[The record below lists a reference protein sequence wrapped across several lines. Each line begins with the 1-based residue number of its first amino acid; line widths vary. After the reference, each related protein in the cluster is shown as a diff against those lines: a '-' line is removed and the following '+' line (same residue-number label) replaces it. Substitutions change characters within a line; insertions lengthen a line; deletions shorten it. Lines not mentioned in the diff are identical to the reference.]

1 MDFSKNN
8 SIDPATIALVLVP
21 ILLLQVGLM
30 FYALYD
36 LFQED
41 RRVRGDSKIM
51 WALIIFFVNLLG
63 PLLYFFVGRDDSRGA
78 AVPDTTGGWAGG
90 AGWGGAV
97 TSGAAPSVAG
107 DLGLGV
113 AAPSPADSIARILA
127 TWPALP
133 QTAEAAVVTVGLTKR
148 YGGGIVA
155 LDNLNLTVPS
165 GSIFG
170 FLGPNGAGKTTT
182 LRLLTGLATATGGS
196 GTVAGVPIGG
206 TTGELARNIGYLD
219 QDPRFYGWMRGRE
232 LLNMV
237 GQLHGLHGAAL
248 RQRVGE
254 VLEIVGLTDA
264 ARRRIGGYSGGMR
277 QRLGIGQALINQPRV
292 LFLDEP
298 VSSLDPEGRRDILEI
313 ISKLHG
319 TATVF
324 MSTHILNDVERV
336 CDRVAILNFGH
347 LVVEGPIDEL
357 LDRYAQPVYE
367 LEPEPQQPGAIDRLA
382 AAMRGQA
389 WAADVKTTPDS
400 VRVFVNDPRVA
411 GPAILPLVVASG
423 VNLARYE
430 RARPSLEDVF
440 LRLVAESGPPI
451 APPVTVPV
459 WGLDGRGRR

>member
-1 MDFSKNN
+1 MNLSLNT
-8 SIDPATIALVLVP
+8 SIDPAIIALLMP
-21 ILLLQVGLM
+21 ILIVQLGLM
-30 FYALYD
+30 LYALYD

-41 RRVRGDSKIM
+41 RRVRGDSKIL
-51 WALIIFFVNLLG
+51 WALVIAFVNILG
-63 PLLYFFVGRDDSRGA
+63 PLTYFFVGRDDSRGA
-78 AVPDTTGGWAGG
+78 EIEGP
-90 AGWGGAV
+90 
-97 TSGAAPSVAG
+97 AAA
-107 DLGLGV
+107 
-113 AAPSPADSIARILA
+113 PADSIARILA

-133 QTAEAAVVTVGLTKR
+133 EKADAAIVTTGLTKR
-148 YGGGIVA
+148 YGRGVVA
-155 LDNLNLTVPS
+155 LDHLDLTVPS
-165 GSIFG
+165 GTIFG

-182 LRLLTGLATATGGS
+182 LRLLTGLATATNGS
-196 GTVAGVPIGG
+196 GTVAGVRIGG
-206 TTGELARNIGYLD
+206 TGGTLARNIGYLD

-232 LLNMV
+232 LLTMV

-254 VLEIVGLTDA
+254 VLEIVGLTDSA
-264 ARRRIGGYSGGMR
+264 HRRIGGYSGGMR

-313 ISKLHG
+313 ISRLRG
-319 TATVF
+319 IATVF

-336 CDRVAILNFGH
+336 CDRVAILNLGH

-367 LEPEPQQPGAIDRLA
+367 LEPEPRQPGAIDRLA

-389 WAADVKTTPDS
+389 WAGDVKTTPDT
-400 VRVFVNDPRVA
+400 VRIFVTDPKVA

-423 VNLARYE
+423 VNLVRYE

-440 LRLVAESGPPI
+440 LRLVAESGPAI
-451 APPVTVPV
+451 APSVAVPA
-459 WGLDGRGRR
+459 WGLDARGRR

>member
-1 MDFSKNN
+1 MNLSHNA
-8 SIDPATIALVLVP
+8 SIDPATIAL
-21 ILLLQVGLM
+21 ILLPVLILQVGLLLA
-30 FYALYD
+30 ALYD

-51 WALIIFFVNLLG
+51 WALIIGFVNLFG
-63 PLLYFFVGRDDSRGA
+63 PLAYFFIGRDDSRGA
-78 AVPDTTGGWAGG
+78 ESGDQG
-90 AGWGGAV
+90 AN
-97 TSGAAPSVAG
+97 GAANG
-107 DLGLGV
+107 
-113 AAPSPADSIARILA
+113 AAKAATDSIARILA
-127 TWPALP
+127 TWPTLP
-133 QTAEAAVVTVGLTKR
+133 QTADAAVVTTGLTKR

-155 LDNLNLTVPS
+155 LDNLSLTVPS

-182 LRLLTGLATATGGS
+182 LRLLTGLATATD
-196 GTVAGVPIGG
+196 GTGAVAGVRIGG
-206 TTGELARNIGYLD
+206 TGGELARNIGYLD
-219 QDPRFYGWMRGRE
+219 QDPRFYPWMKGRE
-232 LLNMV
+232 LLRMV

-264 ARRRIGGYSGGMR
+264 ANRRIGGYSGGMR

-298 VSSLDPEGRRDILEI
+298 VSSLDPEGRRDVLEI
-313 ISKLHG
+313 ISRLRG

-357 LDRYAQPVYE
+357 LDRYAQPIYE
-367 LEPEPQQPGAIDRLA
+367 LEPEPQQPGSIERLA
-382 AAMRGQA
+382 GAMRGQP
-389 WAADVKTTPDS
+389 WAGEVRTTPDT
-400 VRVFVNDPRVA
+400 VRIFVTDPKVA
-411 GPAILPLVVASG
+411 GPAILPLVISSG
-423 VNLARYE
+423 INLVRYE

-440 LRLVAESGPPI
+440 LRLVSESGPPI
-451 APPVTVPV
+451 APPVVIPV
-459 WGLDGRGRR
+459 TGLDGRGRR

>member
-1 MDFSKNN
+1 MHLSGGSN
-8 SIDPATIALVLVP
+8 IDPATIALVIMP
-21 ILLLQVGLM
+21 LLIVQVGLM
-30 FYALYD
+30 GYALYD

-51 WALIIFFVNLLG
+51 WAVIIAMVNLIG

-78 AVPDTTGGWAGG
+78 AVTDIP
-90 AGWGGAV
+90 
-97 TSGAAPSVAG
+97 AAP
-107 DLGLGV
+107 
-113 AAPSPADSIARILA
+113 APTESIARILA
-127 TWPALP
+127 TWPSLSESADAAI
-133 QTAEAAVVTVGLTKR
+133 QTTGLTKR
-148 YGGGIVA
+148 YSGGIVA

-182 LRLLTGLATATGGS
+182 LRLLTGLATATSGS
-196 GTVAGVPIGG
+196 GSVAGMKIGG
-206 TTGELARNIGYLD
+206 TGGDLARNIGYLD

-237 GQLHGLHGAAL
+237 GQLHGLQGAAL
-248 RQRVGE
+248 KQRVGE

-264 ARRRIGGYSGGMR
+264 AHRRIGGYSGGMR

-298 VSSLDPEGRRDILEI
+298 VSSLDPEGRRDVLEI
-313 ISKLHG
+313 VSRLRG

-336 CDRVAILNFGH
+336 CDRVAILNVGH

-367 LEPEPQQPGAIDRLA
+367 LEPEPQQAGAVDRLA
-382 AAMRGQA
+382 AAMRGQP
-389 WAADVKTTPDS
+389 WAQEVRVLPDM

-411 GPAILPLVVASG
+411 GPAILPLVVSSG
-423 VNLARYE
+423 VSLVRYE

-440 LRLVAESGPPI
+440 LRLVAEKGPAI
-451 APPVTVPV
+451 APPVVVPA